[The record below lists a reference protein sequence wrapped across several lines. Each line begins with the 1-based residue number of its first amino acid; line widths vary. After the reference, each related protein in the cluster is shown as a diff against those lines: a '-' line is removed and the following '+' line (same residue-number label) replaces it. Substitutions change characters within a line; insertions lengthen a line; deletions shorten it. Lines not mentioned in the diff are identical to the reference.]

1 MIVRSGRNL
10 VTLAP
15 ELRRAAAQFSPYV
28 PVRDLRSMSSRIR
41 VVRTAPRFQM
51 LLLGSFA
58 MVALLLAAVGLYG
71 SLAHAVGR
79 RTREMGIRMALG
91 APRLG
96 IFRLVLNQG
105 MTVTVAGLAF
115 GLAGAFLLTR
125 FLRSFLFEVE
135 ALDLMSFAGA
145 AVVLLLAAAF
155 AIVVPASRAT
165 GVDVVGSLRVA
176 ARGPQGIRR
185 RAARLRIG
193 PLGGGGESWRRRVG
207 LPSGRA
213 GKVALDSA
221 GTIPFTR
228 TAQECRL
235 IFLEPMR
242 CELERPAILSH
253 RADHVV
259 RHTIWNI
266 RHRRCRT
273 KYDPR
278 SNR

>member
-1 MIVRSGRNL
+1 
-10 VTLAP
+10 
-15 ELRRAAAQFSPYV
+15 
-28 PVRDLRSMSSRIR
+28 MSSRIR
-41 VVRTAPRFQM
+41 VVRTAPRFQL

-165 GVDVVGSLRVA
+165 GVDVVGSL
-176 ARGPQGIRR
+176 
-185 RAARLRIG
+185 
-193 PLGGGGESWRRRVG
+193 
-207 LPSGRA
+207 
-213 GKVALDSA
+213 KVD
-221 GTIPFTR
+221 
-228 TAQECRL
+228 
-235 IFLEPMR
+235 
-242 CELERPAILSH
+242 
-253 RADHVV
+253 
-259 RHTIWNI
+259 
-266 RHRRCRT
+266 
-273 KYDPR
+273 
-278 SNR
+278 